1 MLNQVSPFLKA
12 SRTSFFS
19 EAVGSVYP
27 SNGARSVTLLSSSP
41 DSPGPTLVR
50 KPLSLRTGSPLST
63 SYLTYAMGI
72 GQMPTVR
79 SILSALTN
87 AVFDSL
93 AE

>member
-1 MLNQVSPFLKA
+1 M
-12 SRTSFFS
+12 
-19 EAVGSVYP
+19 
-27 SNGARSVTLLSSSP
+27 
-41 DSPGPTLVR
+41 
-50 KPLSLRTGSPLST
+50 SLRTGSPLST